1 MKQKFVGA
9 KQLRHPPRVIN
20 FNSER
25 NETIRNETFLMVKY
39 VYGGGP
45 LYRTLMKSAKKLSVL
60 NDIEQSILF

>member
-25 NETIRNETFLMVKY
+25 NETMRNETFLMVK
-39 VYGGGP
+39 YGGGP